1 MYYVF
6 IKTQI
11 IRLSNDISNIRTNE
25 VILFKINWEF
35 EKKKKN
41 S

>member
-1 MYYVF
+1 MYYIF

-11 IRLSNDISNIRTNE
+11 IRLSNDISNIKTNK
-25 VILFKINWEF
+25 VILYKINWEF
-35 EKKKKN
+35 EKKLN